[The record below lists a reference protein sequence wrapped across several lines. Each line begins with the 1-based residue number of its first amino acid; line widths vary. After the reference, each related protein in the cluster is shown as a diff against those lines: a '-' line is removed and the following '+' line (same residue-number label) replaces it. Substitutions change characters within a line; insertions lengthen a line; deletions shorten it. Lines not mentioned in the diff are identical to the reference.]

1 MRPGPI
7 LYGAAIAI
15 SLAGCAT
22 VGRVDL
28 SSPRCGDD
36 LARQLGDVIF
46 EQGESRLIADDLANG
61 LTGDLSTGALSPI
74 SFFADSP
81 SGCQYGFAIHHTS
94 EGCVLRLYYRKRPTS
109 TVTNNLTY
117 IATRALKECT
127 CSR

>member
-1 MRPGPI
+1 MRTVPI
-7 LYGAAIAI
+7 PCAAALAI
-15 SLAGCAT
+15 CLAGCAT

-61 LTGDLSTGALSPI
+61 LTGDLSTGALSPV

-94 EGCVLRLYYRKRPTS
+94 EGCVLRLYYRKGPTS
-109 TVTNNLTY
+109 SVTNNLTY
-117 IATRALKECT
+117 IATRALKECA